1 MQNELF
7 FNFTDLQ
14 VTLLESHI
22 LQVKLNRPE
31 LHNAIS
37 ANMWQ
42 ELKELWQYLY
52 VDSGNIRCI
61 ILTGAGNKAFSAGA
75 DLKERNGLDTKTWL
89 KQHSILEQSM
99 RAMMDCPLPIIA
111 AINGLAYGGG
121 LELVL
126 ACDFAYSV
134 ESAKFAFPEPKIG
147 IIPGALGTQL
157 LPRVCGIKIA
167 KEMCIGGKVLDAIE
181 AKEYGLVNKILTS
194 HDELQAAVLECAK
207 RIVANSPRAV
217 RQVKKSLNATLNNGL
232 DSGYRFEIE
241 AYNSL
246 IEQPDR
252 FEGIQAFN
260 EKRIPIFVD

>member
-1 MQNELF
+1 MKNEF
-7 FNFTDLQ
+7 FLKFTTLQ
-14 VTLLESHI
+14 VALLEPHI
-22 LQVKLNRPE
+22 LQVKLSRPE
-31 LHNAIS
+31 LHNAINAS
-37 ANMWQ
+37 MWH
-42 ELKELWQYLY
+42 ELKELWQHLY
-52 VDSGNIRCI
+52 VDSGNIRCL

-89 KQHSILEQSM
+89 KQHSVLEQSM

-167 KEMCIGGKVLDAIE
+167 KEICIGGKVLDAIE
-181 AKEYGLVNKILTS
+181 AKKYGLINKILPN
-194 HDELQAAVLECAK
+194 HDELWME
-207 RIVANSPRAV
+207 
-217 RQVKKSLNATLNNGL
+217 TL
-232 DSGYRFEIE
+232 
-241 AYNSL
+241 
-246 IEQPDR
+246 Q
-252 FEGIQAFN
+252 
-260 EKRIPIFVD
+260 